1 MVVLQPTISFP
12 SAWVTQVLAYTL
24 QVDLAIASVA
34 RSQIAGD
41 IQKL

>member
-1 MVVLQPTISFP
+1 MVLLQPTISFP
-12 SAWVTQVLAYTL
+12 SVWVTQVLAYAL

-41 IQKL
+41 TQKL